1 MKIVSTTLA
10 ATALV
15 AAAGTLTVPV
25 ADAAAGRT
33 ALTVSIA
40 DCEGCTVQLQQA
52 VPRGDG
58 VRVWSSKAVA
68 VTGGTAVLDVPSR
81 RTWGSVL
88 TLKAPWEGQ
97 LGYVTTVAVRYAGHV
112 VGEEVSATE
121 AAGERRATGCWA
133 GTRQP
138 RVIVEVDVERT
149 TVQGVSGPVTGTRAW
164 TPETQDW
171 QGALRQAPGGVLGS
185 QDVDVCR

>member
-1 MKIVSTTLA
+1 MKILSTTLA
-10 ATALV
+10 AAALV
-15 AAAGTLTVPV
+15 TVAGAAAVP

-58 VRVWSSKAVA
+58 VRVWSSAKAT
-68 VTGGTAVLDVPSR
+68 VTGGEAVLDVPSR
-81 RTWGSVL
+81 RTWGSVMTL
-88 TLKAPWEGQ
+88 TAPWEGQ
-97 LGYVTTVAVRYAGHV
+97 LGYVTTVAVRYADHA
-112 VGEEVSATE
+112 VGEPVSVTE

-133 GTRQP
+133 GTR
-138 RVIVEVDVERT
+138 RHSLTLEVDVEQT
-149 TVQGVSGPVTGTRAW
+149 TVRGVSGSVVGTRAW

-171 QGALRQAPGGVLGS
+171 QGATRRTPGGVLGS